1 MLIHN
6 SPYLY
11 IYISVYSYKKSAA
24 YPSMLH
30 RRISAGGAMAYSH
43 FGGFSPER
51 AMPACAPAPI
61 CLSRMARLSTT

>member
-6 SPYLY
+6 IPYLY
-11 IYISVYSYKKSAA
+11 IYIYECSYEKSAE
-24 YPSMLH
+24 YLLMLH
-30 RRISAGGAMAYSH
+30 RRISSGGAMACSH